1 MFSLPFL
8 HVCSPRCSLQEPTLS
23 YSRPVLNTSVF
34 CIYMNIIIRCEMNK
48 VSLENA
54 AYYLFLLESPNL
66 HINVSEFTPTA
77 KKKKKERNLLNFH
90 HISQPFSDT
99 RHHFS
104 FHPINAQGRKCYLRG
119 FTAILPE
126 SFLVANTGLS
136 IEDTSPTSP

>member
-77 KKKKKERNLLNFH
+77 KKKRKKETYLTFTTFPSLFQTQDTIFH
-90 HISQPFSDT
+90 FTPLTPRAGSATSEGSQP
-99 RHHFS
+99 
-104 FHPINAQGRKCYLRG
+104 
-119 FTAILPE
+119 
-126 SFLVANTGLS
+126 SFLRASSWQTLG
-136 IEDTSPTSP
+136 